1 MRDVALP
8 SPRRMA
14 LQKQKIKEIMSDGL
28 FVGAKKGDKFIR
40 KDGSVVEYL
49 QHVSIKDGG
58 RAFFVFDED
67 KSNCYFV
74 DEKGVSFGDDRSLD
88 IVCRDNEEDDF
99 ITAVAIK
106 EIGCFDKH
114 LIEIFKKG
122 FKLSK
127 VLNRNEAPNFA
138 SNDTNWRRYV

>member
-1 MRDVALP
+1 MVDVCF
-8 SPRRMA
+8 SCST
-14 LQKQKIKEIMSDGL
+14 KNNSK
-28 FVGAKKGDKFIR
+28 
-40 KDGSVVEYL
+40 
-49 QHVSIKDGG
+49 
-58 RAFFVFDED
+58 
-67 KSNCYFV
+67 CYFV
-74 DEKGVSFGDDRSLD
+74 DDKGVYFGDDRSLD
-88 IVCRDNEEDDF
+88 IVCRDNDEDDF

-106 EIGCFDKH
+106 EIGCFDAH

>member
-1 MRDVALP
+1 MIG
-8 SPRRMA
+8 M
-14 LQKQKIKEIMSDGL
+14 GL
-28 FVGAKKGDKFIR
+28 FDNVKKGDKFIK
-40 KDGSVVEYL
+40 KDGNVVEYL
-49 QHVSIKDGG
+49 QRISTKDGG
-58 RAFFVFDED
+58 CAFFVLDKE

-74 DEKGVSFGDDRSLD
+74 DDKGVYFGDDRSLD

-106 EIGCFDKH
+106 EIGYFDKH
-114 LIEIFKKG
+114 LIDIFKKG

-127 VLNRNEAPNFA
+127 VLNHDDALNFA

>member
-28 FVGAKKGDKFIR
+28 FIGAKKGDKFIR
-40 KDGSVVEYL
+40 KDGNVVEYL
-49 QHVSIKDGG
+49 QHVDIKDDA
-58 RAFFVFDED
+58 RVFFVFDKD
-67 KSNCYFV
+67 NSKCYFV
-74 DEKGVSFGDDRSLD
+74 DEKGVSFGDERSLD
-88 IVCRDNEEDDF
+88 VVCRDDDEDDF

-114 LIEIFKKG
+114 LIDIFKNA

-127 VLNRNEAPNFA
+127 ILNRDAAPNFA
-138 SNDTNWRRYV
+138 SNDTNWRRYI

>member
-1 MRDVALP
+1 MIG
-8 SPRRMA
+8 MC
-14 LQKQKIKEIMSDGL
+14 L
-28 FVGAKKGDKFIR
+28 FDNAKKGDKFIR

-49 QHVSIKDGG
+49 QRVSTKDGG
-58 RAFFVFDED
+58 CVFFVFDKD

-74 DEKGVSFGDDRSLD
+74 NDKGVYFGDDRSLD
-88 IVCRDNEEDDF
+88 IVCRDNDEDDF

-106 EIGCFDKH
+106 EIGYFDGH

-127 VLNRNEAPNFA
+127 VLNRNDAPNFA
-138 SNDTNWRRYV
+138 SNDTKWRRYV

>member
-1 MRDVALP
+1 MVLNWHHHLIKR
-8 SPRRMA
+8 
-14 LQKQKIKEIMSDGL
+14 KIKEIMSDGL
-28 FVGAKKGDKFIR
+28 FIGAKKGDKFIR

-49 QHVSIKDGG
+49 QHVDIKDGA
-58 RAFFVFDED
+58 RAFFVFDKD
-67 KSNCYFV
+67 NSKCYFV
-74 DEKGVSFGDDRSLD
+74 NDKGVYFGDDRSLD
-88 IVCRDNEEDDF
+88 IVCRDNDEDDF

-127 VLNRNEAPNFA
+127 VLNRNEVPNFA

>member
-1 MRDVALP
+1 M
-8 SPRRMA
+8 
-14 LQKQKIKEIMSDGL
+14 KQKIKEIMSNGL
-28 FVGAKKGDKFIR
+28 FNGAKKGDKFIR

-49 QHVSIKDGG
+49 QHVSTKDGG

-74 DEKGVSFGDDRSLD
+74 DDKGVYFGDDRSRD

-106 EIGCFDKH
+106 EIGYFDKH
-114 LIEIFKKG
+114 LIDIFKKG

-127 VLNRNEAPNFA
+127 VLNHDDAPNFA